1 MVPGEALWLG
11 LGFACAWQG
20 WVIVAA
26 YIGSVIALTRYL
38 HGTDLFL
45 MIVLAT
51 FVFIGVCWL
60 KGEPPHWRWGTD
72 R

>member
-1 MVPGEALWLG
+1 M
-11 LGFACAWQG
+11 
-20 WVIVAA
+20 VAA

-38 HGTDLFL
+38 QGTDLFL